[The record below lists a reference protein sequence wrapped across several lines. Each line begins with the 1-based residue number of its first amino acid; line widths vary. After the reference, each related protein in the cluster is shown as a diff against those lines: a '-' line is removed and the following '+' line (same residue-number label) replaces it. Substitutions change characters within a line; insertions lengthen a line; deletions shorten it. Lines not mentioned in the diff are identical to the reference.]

1 MWMWLKRR
9 DVKLII
15 KSTMKSIADYR
26 KIPIDNDSVDR
37 VSEELENV
45 LFYCASNYIDYSNY
59 FDNPNSKTIKQRLKS
74 LYHTREILSKSPETI
89 EEQRFK
95 LWYHNRK
102 ILSKSLETIEG
113 YDDKSFEYILDMD
126 EQVDIQPNDLNFL
139 KEKL

>member
-1 MWMWLKRR
+1 MIQEDMWMWLKRR

-59 FDNPNSKTIKQRLKS
+59 FDNPNLKTIKQRLKS
-74 LYHTREILSKSPETI
+74 LYHTRE
-89 EEQRFK
+89 
-95 LWYHNRK
+95 